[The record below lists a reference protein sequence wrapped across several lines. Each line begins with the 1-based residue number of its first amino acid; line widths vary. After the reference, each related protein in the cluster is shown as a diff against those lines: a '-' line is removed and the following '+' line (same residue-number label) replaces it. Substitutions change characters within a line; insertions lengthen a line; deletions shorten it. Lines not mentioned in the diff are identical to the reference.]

1 MRLDIESKQLI
12 EPYSSLPNTQL
23 LTSLVHII
31 ENEFSHL
38 SMNTFTYELKPLSDK
53 MSTSTIDIKDLP
65 IRDYELTCRFIEI
78 NMPVVPPLKM
88 KLTMKY
94 PNEPP
99 EVLSLTSTT
108 LNLTPAKL
116 ENSGILL
123 ILIKKLIIIIYI
135 YFLID
140 GHSFFESI
148 SRNFIYFLFKLPAQH
163 TVTDILDI
171 WVRFFLNKNYNLI
184 FFRVYYLAN
193 CHSKCFLN
201 RTRIIIKK
209 IFLFCTILYIYIH
222 YCFLCACILSVCN

>member
-1 MRLDIESKQLI
+1 MRLDIESKQLV

-31 ENEFSHL
+31 ESEFSHL

-53 MSTSTIDIKDLP
+53 ISTSTIDFKDLP

-78 NMPVVPPLKM
+78 NMPIVPPLKM
-88 KLTMKY
+88 KLTIKY

-116 ENSGILL
+116 ENSGILS
-123 ILIKKLIIIIYI
+123 ILIKKFIIIIFF
-135 YFLID
+135 FLID

-171 WVRFFLNKNYNLI
+171 WVRFFIAKNYN
-184 FFRVYYLAN
+184 
-193 CHSKCFLN
+193 
-201 RTRIIIKK
+201 
-209 IFLFCTILYIYIH
+209 FLFFVL
-222 YCFLCACILSVCN
+222 FSELPFKMLP

>member
-1 MRLDIESKQLI
+1 MRLDIESKQLV

-31 ENEFSHL
+31 ESEFSHL

-53 MSTSTIDIKDLP
+53 ISTSTIDFKDLP

-78 NMPVVPPLKM
+78 NMPIVPPLKM
-88 KLTMKY
+88 KLTIKY

-116 ENSGILL
+116 ENSGILS
-123 ILIKKLIIIIYI
+123 ILIKKFIIII
-135 YFLID
+135 FFCLID

-171 WVRFFLNKNYNLI
+171 WVRVFIAKNYN
-184 FFRVYYLAN
+184 FFFWCYLAN

-201 RTRIIIKK
+201 
-209 IFLFCTILYIYIH
+209 
-222 YCFLCACILSVCN
+222 

>member
-1 MRLDIESKQLI
+1 MRLDIESKQLV

-31 ENEFSHL
+31 ESEFSHL

-53 MSTSTIDIKDLP
+53 ISTSTIDFKDLP

-78 NMPVVPPLKM
+78 NMPIVPPLKM
-88 KLTMKY
+88 KLTIKY

-116 ENSGILL
+116 ENSGILS
-123 ILIKKLIIIIYI
+123 ILIKKFIIII
-135 YFLID
+135 FFCLID

-171 WVRFFLNKNYNLI
+171 WVRFFIAKNYN
-184 FFRVYYLAN
+184 
-193 CHSKCFLN
+193 
-201 RTRIIIKK
+201 
-209 IFLFCTILYIYIH
+209 FLFFVL
-222 YCFLCACILSVCN
+222 FSELPFKMLP